1 MYEGHLKKVTLED
14 MLGPHGLWR
23 DSRGRFYQQQ
33 FLPENPEVRYEELA
47 ERLWNLRMCSFSVS
61 KITVIPITDISAAAI
76 S

>member
-47 ERLWNLRMCSFSVS
+47 ERL
-61 KITVIPITDISAAAI
+61 
-76 S
+76 